1 MKLNIKFLEEKEW
14 SMFGTLNTSIILA
27 LTLLS
32 KQNVNLQNMV
42 ISSLLCMMDGDL
54 LPKILFTGFLNFM
67 IMEETI
73 DWVIRSFIYVIAV
86 VIIDNIKYNNFI
98 HKFSYQ
104 NEIVL
109 SILGILIVI
118 WMLRI
123 FDLIFIKTKKIY
135 HKFIKKSDF

>member
-1 MKLNIKFLEEKEW
+1 MKLSIKFLEEKES

-27 LTLLS
+27 LTLLT
-32 KQNVNLQNMV
+32 KQKVNLQNMV
-42 ISSLLCMMDGDL
+42 ISSVLCMMDGDL

-104 NEIVL
+104 NEIIL

-118 WMLRI
+118 WMMRI
-123 FDLIFIKTKKIY
+123 FDFIFVKTKKIY
-135 HKFIKKSDF
+135 NKLIKN